1 MRPVLSLVEAVTSN
15 RSGDRRPQPVV
26 RKTMQNNTAAGLVKP
41 RAMHVVRF
49 LVIERVVAIT
59 SSVVTAPLQLEACV
73 QQSAMAHVGEYGLTS
88 SGAPLTVRC

>member
-1 MRPVLSLVEAVTSN
+1 
-15 RSGDRRPQPVV
+15 
-26 RKTMQNNTAAGLVKP
+26 
-41 RAMHVVRF
+41 MHVVRF